1 MHEFRRGRRVVVEE
15 LMKES
20 RDFFRLSSRC
30 RSVQILH
37 GYMCGGGL
45 SSGGLVSWFFLT
57 TTAAVLFALW
67 VLDMLFFLLFK
78 GRED

>member
-1 MHEFRRGRRVVVEE
+1 MDICV
-15 LMKES
+15 
-20 RDFFRLSSRC
+20 
-30 RSVQILH
+30 
-37 GYMCGGGL
+37 GGL
-45 SSGGLVSWFFLT
+45 SSGGLVSWFLLT